1 MYECRNVEMG
11 RTKGYWD
18 EWTKNEWT
26 KLRKDKITQALNFEK
41 MTGQKNERTLERKN
55 ERT

>member
-18 EWTKNEWT
+18 EWTKV
-26 KLRKDKITQALNFEK
+26 RKDKITKPLNFEK
-41 MTGQKNERTLERKN
+41 MTGQKNEGRKN
-55 ERT
+55 PITKECKDEK